1 MVPGLIIAFFGMV
14 NWFFLVPNPQDV
26 GIDKETV
33 SYFFVSN
40 MITFV
45 QKGLSQV
52 NIFIYL
58 LTCFVRSL
66 NWIRLNLLQT
76 TFKV

>member
-1 MVPGLIIAFFGMV
+1 MILLSGVYVETNWGWSFMVPGLIIAFFGMV

-52 NIFIYL
+52 NTYI
-58 LTCFVRSL
+58 C
-66 NWIRLNLLQT
+66 
-76 TFKV
+76 

>member
-52 NIFIYL
+52 NIYI
-58 LTCFVRSL
+58 C
-66 NWIRLNLLQT
+66 
-76 TFKV
+76 